1 MSKNSLEY
9 GLAALVGLGFGLI
22 ISGRKI
28 DRLECER
35 MELELHNKCLEADN
49 EILQRHGDNL
59 REANKLLTDL
69 LMQEKGNEES

>member
-22 ISGRKI
+22 ISRRKI

-49 EILQRHGDNL
+49 EILQRHG
-59 REANKLLTDL
+59 R
-69 LMQEKGNEES
+69 